1 MATLNLKI
9 LPNRRKSTGKLG
21 IYVCLTFKKQQRYIS
36 TDFEID
42 DEFQFEDGKVCYRK
56 DAAIMNKRMQYVL
69 QEYQEKMDSLNL
81 KKFTS
86 CAQLK
91 DVLQKDEEETPTI
104 TIGKLFAERIG
115 RLEKEKRCSYAKM
128 NEDTYRVISGILG
141 DMPID
146 YITRNDIK
154 KLHQAMKERG
164 YTNGGIQIR
173 MAHLKAT
180 LNEAIDEGL
189 VKYEEHP
196 FKKFVMPASEP
207 RMMDITV
214 NQFQR
219 IKNIPSTCSNKIL
232 LARDIFLM
240 SFYLG
245 GINLADLVKADL
257 SGNKLSYTR
266 QKSESHKKGEKST
279 VLTITDEAREIISKY
294 LIGDKIHLTG
304 HSSYSGLQ
312 SYINKCFKLLAEET
326 GIKTSF
332 AYYSARKTFAQFAFT
347 IGVRTEVVEYCIG
360 QSVKK
365 NRPIYNYVRVMQK
378 QADAAVRK
386 VIQYTE
392 NPASFDLADMV

>member
-36 TDFEID
+36 TGFEID
-42 DEFQFEDGKVCYRK
+42 DEFQFEDGKICYRK
-56 DAAIMNKRMQYVL
+56 DAAILNKRIQYVL

-91 DVLQKDEEETPTI
+91 EVLMKDEDESESI
-104 TIGKLFAERIG
+104 TISQLFENRIK
-115 RLEKEKRCSYAKM
+115 RLESEGRSSYAGM
-128 NEDTYRVISGILG
+128 NKYTCNVITSIIG
-141 DMPID
+141 DVPID
-146 YITRNDIK
+146 YLSRRDIK
-154 KLHQAMKERG
+154 DVLFKGMINRG
-164 YTNGGIQIR
+164 YAKGNIQMR
-173 MAHLKAT
+173 MTHFKAAI
-180 LNEAIDEGL
+180 NEAIDEGL

-196 FKKFVMPASEP
+196 FKGFVMPQSEAKL
-207 RMMDITV
+207 MDITV
-214 NQFQR
+214 LQFHR
-219 IKNIPSTCSNKIL
+219 IRELSTTDKRL
-232 LARDIFLM
+232 MLARDFFLL

-245 GINLADLVKADL
+245 GINLADLVDADL
-257 SGNKLSYTR
+257 SGNTLSYER
-266 QKSESHKKGEKST
+266 KKSADHKQGNKKTTLSIPE
-279 VLTITDEAREIISKY
+279 EAKEIIRRHILGKKLDVSFCNGYKN
-294 LIGDKIHLTG
+294 
-304 HSSYSGLQ
+304 LQ
-312 SYINKCFKLLAEET
+312 RYINKCFELLAT
-326 GIKTSF
+326 HVGITSPF
-332 AYYSARKTFAQFAFT
+332 SFYAGRKTFAQFAFT

-392 NPASFDLADMV
+392 NPASFDVADMV